1 MMKATRDAFGEQLKA
16 SAENNN
22 KIIGLNADLGGA
34 TKIGVFG
41 KEYPDQFLEMGIAE
55 NNMIGVASGL
65 SEYGFK
71 VFLASFASFL
81 TGKYDAIRCS
91 IAYSNAP
98 CVLVGTHSGLA
109 IGKDGVTQMGLEDIG
124 LMRALPGMTVLNPS
138 TFNQTKALVKFLCD
152 NEISN
157 PHYLRIGRQPVSEH
171 YAETDSFVIGKGT
184 LHHTG
189 SLGVVFSSGCVLGD
203 VLAATEGLDLT
214 VIDIHTIKP
223 IDRQMIIKYSTNNV
237 FTVEDHTIIGGLGSA
252 VAEIIAEEGLDVK
265 LHRIGLNDIF
275 PESGEP
281 SDLYD
286 KYGLSANQIKKRITS
301 ALS

>member
-1 MMKATRDAFGEQLKA
+1 MKATRDAFGEQLKA
-16 SAENNN
+16 SAVKNNQ
-22 KIIGLNADLGGA
+22 IIGLNADLGGA
-34 TKIGVFG
+34 TKINAFG
-41 KEYPDQFLEMGIAE
+41 KEYPERFLEMGIAE
-55 NNMIGVASGL
+55 NNMIGIASGL

-98 CVLVGTHSGLA
+98 CILVGTHSGLA
-109 IGKDGVTQMGLEDIG
+109 IGKDGVTQMGLEDIS

-138 TFNQTKALVKFLCD
+138 TYNQTKSLVKFLCE
-152 NEISN
+152 NELTN
-157 PHYLRIGRQPVSEH
+157 PYYLRLGRQPVSEL
-171 YAETDSFVIGKGT
+171 YTEDDSFEIGKGF
-184 LHHTG
+184 LHRTG
-189 SLGVVFSSGCVLGD
+189 SLGVVFTSGCVLGD
-203 VLAATEGLDLT
+203 VLVATEGFDLS

-223 IDRQMIIKYSTNNV
+223 LDREMVIKYSADHV

-252 VAEIIAEEGLDVK
+252 VAEIIAEEGLNAK

-281 SDLYD
+281 SDLYE
-286 KYGLSANQIKKRITS
+286 KYGLSAKKIKERIKNE
-301 ALS
+301 LSL

>member
-1 MMKATRDAFGEQLKA
+1 MKATRDAFGEQLKA
-16 SAENNN
+16 SAENNDQ
-22 KIIGLNADLGGA
+22 IIGLNADLAGA
-34 TKIGVFG
+34 TKINAFG
-41 KEYPDQFLEMGIAE
+41 KAYPERFLEMGIAE

-109 IGKDGVTQMGLEDIG
+109 IGKDGVTQMGLEDIS
-124 LMRALPGMTVLNPS
+124 LMRSLPGVTVINPS
-138 TFNQTKALVKFLCD
+138 TYNQTRAIVKFLCE
-152 NEISN
+152 NKLTN
-157 PHYLRIGRQPVSEH
+157 PYYLRIGRQPVVEF
-171 YAETDSFVIGKGT
+171 YNEQDTFEIGKGT
-184 LHHTG
+184 LHRTG

-203 VLAATEGLDLT
+203 VLEATEGLDLT

-223 IDRQMIIKYSTNNV
+223 IDRDMVINYSVKSV

-252 VAEIIAEEGLDVK
+252 VAEIIADEGLDAK
-265 LHRIGLNDIF
+265 LNRIGLNDIF
-275 PESGEP
+275 PESGMP
-281 SDLYD
+281 SELYD
-286 KYGLSANQIKKRITS
+286 KYGLSSQKIRERI
-301 ALS
+301 LSVIN

>member
-1 MMKATRDAFGEQLKA
+1 MKATRDAFGEQLKA

-22 KIIGLNADLGGA
+22 QIIGLNADLGGA
-34 TKIGVFG
+34 TKISTFG
-41 KEYPDQFLEMGIAE
+41 KEYPDRFLEMGIAE
-55 NNMIGVASGL
+55 NNMIGIASGL

-98 CVLVGTHSGLA
+98 CILVGTHSGLA
-109 IGKDGVTQMGLEDIG
+109 IGKDGVTQMGLEDIS

-138 TFNQTKALVKFLCD
+138 TFNQTKSLVKFLCE
-152 NEISN
+152 NEITN
-157 PHYLRIGRQPVSEH
+157 PYYLRLGRQPVTEL
-171 YAETDSFVIGKGT
+171 YNETDSFEIGKGV
-184 LHHTG
+184 LHRTG

-214 VIDIHTIKP
+214 VIDIHTIKL
-223 IDRQMIIKYSTNNV
+223 IDREMIIKYSVNHV

-252 VAEIIAEEGLDVK
+252 VAEIIAEEGLSAK

-286 KYGLSANQIKKRITS
+286 KYGLSGNKIKKRITS
-301 ALS
+301 VLG